1 LDVEAVYAPQWVH
14 GSDGRGHL
22 EYDLAVTNV
31 FSADATLESLEVR
44 GARRRLLRLQGA
56 ALAAVA
62 HPLFAEERTARISAA
77 STNVV
82 LIEVVLPRSFGRAA
96 PGA

>member
-1 LDVEAVYAPQWVH
+1 
-14 GSDGRGHL
+14 
-22 EYDLAVTNV
+22 
-31 FSADATLESLEVR
+31 VR
-44 GARRRLLRLQGA
+44 GAGRRLLRLQRA